1 VDRPSDT
8 VIVFTGGNPVDA
20 DALGDL
26 PRDAHV
32 IAADSG
38 LDHARRLGW
47 AVDVAVGDFD
57 SATAEAVD
65 ASRAE
70 GTLIE
75 VHPRAKDHTD
85 FELALM
91 RAVARHPRRIVVVG
105 GHGGRLDHL
114 LANALTL
121 SGPARAGIDVD
132 VITGTGRLHVVTDRR
147 RLTGRPGELIT
158 LLALHGPAGG
168 VTTNGLAFPLDD
180 ETLHPGSSRG
190 VSNQFVDTDAWVS
203 VTDGTVLVVIPGEAG
218 PPLTPPNQED
228 ST

>member
-8 VIVFTGGNPVDA
+8 VIVFTGGDPVVA

-26 PRDAHV
+26 PRDAYV

-57 SATAEAVD
+57 SATPDAVD
-65 ASRAE
+65 ASRAD
-70 GTLIE
+70 GTVVE

-85 FELALM
+85 FELALQ

-105 GHGGRLDHL
+105 GQGGRLDHL

-132 VITGTGRLHVVTDRR
+132 MVTGAGRLHVVSGRR
-147 RLTGRPGELIT
+147 RLPGRRGELIT

-168 VTTNGLAFPLDD
+168 VTTDGLAFPLAD

-190 VSNQFVDTDAWVS
+190 VSNQFERTEAWVS
-203 VTDGTVLVVIPGEAG
+203 VTDGMVLVVIPGEAG
-218 PPLTPPNQED
+218 PPLTTPIQED
-228 ST
+228 AT